1 MSGIYVHI
9 PFCKTR
15 CIYCDFY
22 STTLGSSRSKLYI
35 DRLLAETDERHD
47 FLPAGSDPLRT
58 IYLGGG
64 TPSQIPFEETLRLIH
79 GLLARFPGQPLE
91 EITLEVN
98 PDDVERLCAE
108 ARQLAGNSAR
118 EVENL
123 FSPINRVSMGVQ
135 SFVDSELQTLCRRH
149 DAQTVH
155 TAVEKLREMGIR
167 NISIDLMYGLPGQT
181 LKSFERSIDEAIRLE
196 VQHISAYNLIVEEGT
211 RLSQAVE
218 EGRLQVADDEL
229 CNAMNEMLRHK
240 LHEAGFLQYEISNY
254 ALPGFHSRHNSSY
267 WTGDA
272 YLGLGP
278 GAHSYD
284 GRKLRSWN
292 DPDLL
297 AYLEGH
303 RIEGSE
309 TLTDTDL
316 YNERI
321 MLGLRTLQ
329 GVPEPSVRHDAA
341 LQSLLDRGLLER
353 TPSHHIHL
361 TDAGLPLADQVIRE
375 LFL

>member
-35 DRLLAETDERHD
+35 DRLLEEADERHD
-47 FLPAGSDPLRT
+47 FLSTGSDPLRT

-64 TPSQIPFEETLRLIH
+64 TPSQLPFEETLRLIH
-79 GLLARFPGQPLE
+79 GLLARFPDQPIE

-98 PDDVERLCAE
+98 PDDVDRLCAE
-108 ARQLAGNSAR
+108 ARLLAGNSS
-118 EVENL
+118 EVENP

-135 SFVDSELQTLCRRH
+135 SFVDSELKTLCRRH
-149 DAQTVH
+149 DARTVH
-155 TAVEKLREMGIR
+155 TAVKMLREMGIR

-181 LKSFERSIDEAIRLE
+181 LESFEQSIDETIQLQ

-218 EGRLQVADDEL
+218 EGRMQVADDDL
-229 CNAMNEMLRHK
+229 CNAMNAMLRHK

-284 GRKLRSWN
+284 GQRLRSWN
-292 DPDLL
+292 EADLP
-297 AYLEGH
+297 AYLDGERREGC
-303 RIEGSE
+303 E
-309 TLTDTDL
+309 TLSDTDL

-329 GVPEPSVRHDAA
+329 GVPEASLRHDAT
-341 LQSLLDRGLLER
+341 LQSLLDHGLLEH
-353 TPSHHIHL
+353 TAPHHIHL
-361 TDAGLPLADQVIRE
+361 TEAGLPLADQVIRD

>member
-35 DRLLAETDERHD
+35 DRLLAEIDERHD
-47 FLPAGSDPLRT
+47 FLPIESDPLRT

-64 TPSQIPFEETLRLIH
+64 TPSQLPFEETIRLIN
-79 GLLARFPGQPLE
+79 GLLARFPEQPIE
-91 EITLEVN
+91 EITLEAN
-98 PDDVERLCAE
+98 PDDVDRLCTE
-108 ARQLAGNSAR
+108 ARQIAGNGSAI
-118 EVENL
+118 ENL
-123 FSPINRVSMGVQ
+123 FAPINRVSMGVQ
-135 SFVDSELQTLCRRH
+135 SFVDSELKTLCRRH
-149 DAQTVH
+149 DSLTVLN
-155 TAVEKLREMGIR
+155 AIAKLREIGIQ

-181 LKSFERSIDEAIRLE
+181 LESFERSIDEALRQN
-196 VQHISAYNLIVEEGT
+196 VQHISAYNLTVEEGT
-211 RLSQAVE
+211 RLSQAIE
-218 EGRLQVADDEL
+218 EGQLQVADDEL

-240 LHEAGFLQYEISNY
+240 LLEAGFLQYEISNY

-292 DPDLL
+292 EPDLP

-303 RIEGSE
+303 RTESCE
-309 TLTDTDL
+309 VLTDTDL

-329 GVPEPSVRHDAA
+329 GIPDSSVHHDATF
-341 LQSLLDRGLLER
+341 QSLLDRGLLER

-361 TDAGLPLADQVIRE
+361 TDTGLPLADQVIRD

>member
-35 DRLLAETDERHD
+35 DRLLAEADERKA
-47 FLPAGSDPLRT
+47 LLNTVQDPQRT

-64 TPSQIPFEETLRLIH
+64 TPSQLPFEDTLRLIR
-79 GLLARFPGQPLE
+79 GLLARFPGQPIE

-108 ARQLAGNSAR
+108 ARQLADNSTDA
-118 EVENL
+118 ENP
-123 FSPINRVSMGVQ
+123 FSPINRISMGVQ
-135 SFVDSELQTLCRRH
+135 SFVDSELKALCRRH
-149 DAQTVH
+149 DAETVRM
-155 TAVEKLREMGIR
+155 AVAKLREMGIR

-181 LKSFERSIDEAIRLE
+181 LESFGQSIDEAIRLH

-211 RLSQAVE
+211 RLSQAIE
-218 EGRLQVADDEL
+218 KGQLQAADDDL
-229 CNAMNEMLRHK
+229 CNAMNAMLRRK
-240 LHEAGFLQYEISNY
+240 LREAGYLQYEISNY

-284 GRKLRSWN
+284 GQRLRSWN
-292 DPDLL
+292 EPDLPD
-297 AYLEGH
+297 YLDGE
-303 RIEGSE
+303 RKEGSE

-329 GVPEPSVRHDAA
+329 GLPEASLRHDAT
-341 LQSLLDRGLLER
+341 LQSLLDRGLLEH
-353 TPSHHIHL
+353 TAPHHIHL
-361 TDAGLPLADQVIRE
+361 TETGLPLADQVIRD